1 MYLFCQICSNIKYI
15 QDNKLWD
22 RRCKLGAFAG
32 HVLVKTSIAVYQLGN
47 VKNDLDLSSSGNTT
61 NPTRAIICDFYE
73 RRLFA

>member
-1 MYLFCQICSNIKYI
+1 
-15 QDNKLWD
+15 
-22 RRCKLGAFAG
+22 LGAFAG